1 MCLRIIFN
9 SLVNILKKLVK
20 LFFLM
25 SHIFLFLAL
34 TNRSFSFPFSRLTLN
49 VIYPTLKRQPQI
61 SRKNFSKFFCKN
73 IFFDYY
79 FFEYFAYW
87 VNHQVCSRGGR
98 SRMNKSL
105 LIGQFRL
112 DCGGGPTRWGIT
124 TL

>member
-49 VIYPTLKRQPQI
+49 VIFPTLKRQPQNFQ
-61 SRKNFSKFFCKN
+61 KNFSSHFAKKI

-98 SRMNKSL
+98 SRMNKRL
-105 LIGQFRL
+105 LIGQFWL
-112 DCGGGPTRWGIT
+112 DCGGGQLGGG
-124 TL
+124 